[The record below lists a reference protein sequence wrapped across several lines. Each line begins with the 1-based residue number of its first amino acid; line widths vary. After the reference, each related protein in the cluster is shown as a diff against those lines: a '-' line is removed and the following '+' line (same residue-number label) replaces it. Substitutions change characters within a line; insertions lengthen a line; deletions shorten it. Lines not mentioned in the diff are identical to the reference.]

1 MTAIQNG
8 EYINASDGHPIH
20 PEGRNSCMAEPRSAD
35 WKSGL
40 RVLRSWCE
48 MMMIEARLRAGDAPQ
63 PDQGVRP
70 S

>member
-8 EYINASDGHPIH
+8 EYINASDGHAIH
-20 PEGRNSCMAEPRSAD
+20 PEGRNSRMAEPRSAD

-48 MMMIEARLRAGDAPQ
+48 MMMIKAWLRAGDGPQ

-70 S
+70 I